1 MQFNVP
7 KCKAS
12 VLPLPVENLT
22 KHGNRAPGVQ
32 PEDLS
37 FIPEPTVEKEKW
49 PPPQVILWP
58 LLTCLENLVHNNKKI
73 KI

>member
-37 FIPEPTVEKEKW
+37 FIPEPTVEKEK
-49 PPPQVILWP
+49 
-58 LLTCLENLVHNNKKI
+58 
-73 KI
+73 